1 MADEED
7 IEQGDTEDEEE
18 SGGQSGKKMGLII
31 GLAVILIGGGIGA
44 AYFFGLFDS
53 LMGKGGETAAHEEAG
68 HGEESSHGEESAHGE
83 EQAVDEH
90 GNPIVAVTTYYE
102 MPPFLINLSSVSNQ
116 TSFIKM
122 KITLK
127 LPSEA
132 DQEIVTL
139 RLAEIQNEFNT
150 YLRDLRASDLAG
162 SAGMYRLQEE
172 LLARANRILA
182 PEARVDKILFTEI
195 LIQ

>member
-1 MADEED
+1 MAED

-18 SGGQSGKKMGLII
+18 SGGHSGKKLGLII
-31 GLAVILIGGGIGA
+31 GLAVLLIGGGIGA

-53 LMGKGGETAAHEEAG
+53 LLGK
-68 HGEESSHGEESAHGE
+68 EESAATEQSHGEAPADAEPML
-83 EQAVDEH
+83 DEH
-90 GNPIVAVTTYYE
+90 GNPIEAKITYYQ
-102 MPPFLINLSSVSNQ
+102 MPDFLINLSSASNQ

-122 KITLK
+122 KVTLK
-127 LPSEA
+127 LPSEK
-132 DQEIVTL
+132 DQEIVTQ
-139 RLAEIQNEFNT
+139 RLPEIQNEFNT
-150 YLRDLRASDLAG
+150 YLRDLRSSDLAG